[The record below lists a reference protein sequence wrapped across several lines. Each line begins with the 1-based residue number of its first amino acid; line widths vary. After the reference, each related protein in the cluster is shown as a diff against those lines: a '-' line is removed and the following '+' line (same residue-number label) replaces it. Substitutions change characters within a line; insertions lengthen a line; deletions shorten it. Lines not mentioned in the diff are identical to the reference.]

1 MRIGID
7 ARELSGRVTGVGR
20 YLAGLLREWS
30 GSERARTH
38 EFVLYGPEQPALT
51 LDTRRFATRIVP
63 GSGGT
68 WWEQMQLPASVAADH
83 LDVFFAPAYTAP
95 LRLRVPTVVTIH
107 DVSFA
112 AHPEWFRLREGAR
125 RRWLTRATAAH
136 ASVIVTVSEF
146 SKRKIVER
154 LGVGAA
160 KVRVVPQGID
170 RMAGVAPPRRQP
182 ADGEADPR
190 LLYVGSIFNRR
201 RVPDLIRAVAALARR
216 RPRISLDLVGENRTF
231 PLQDIDRAIDNHA
244 MTGRVRWHRYATDE
258 TLRDLWAEARA
269 FAFLSEYE
277 GLGMT
282 PLEALAAGVPP
293 VVLDTETARET
304 LEDAALYVPSNAD
317 VPAIA
322 LALEMALFDERARAR
337 VLEAAPAALSKYEW
351 PRAAR
356 ETLAVL
362 ERA

>member
-20 YLAGLLREWS
+20 YLAGLLCEWS

-125 RRWLTRATAAH
+125 RP
-136 ASVIVTVSEF
+136 
-146 SKRKIVER
+146 
-154 LGVGAA
+154 G
-160 KVRVVPQGID
+160 
-170 RMAGVAPPRRQP
+170 
-182 ADGEADPR
+182 
-190 LLYVGSIFNRR
+190 
-201 RVPDLIRAVAALARR
+201 
-216 RPRISLDLVGENRTF
+216 
-231 PLQDIDRAIDNHA
+231 
-244 MTGRVRWHRYATDE
+244 
-258 TLRDLWAEARA
+258 
-269 FAFLSEYE
+269 
-277 GLGMT
+277 
-282 PLEALAAGVPP
+282 
-293 VVLDTETARET
+293 
-304 LEDAALYVPSNAD
+304 
-317 VPAIA
+317 
-322 LALEMALFDERARAR
+322 
-337 VLEAAPAALSKYEW
+337 
-351 PRAAR
+351 
-356 ETLAVL
+356 
-362 ERA
+362 